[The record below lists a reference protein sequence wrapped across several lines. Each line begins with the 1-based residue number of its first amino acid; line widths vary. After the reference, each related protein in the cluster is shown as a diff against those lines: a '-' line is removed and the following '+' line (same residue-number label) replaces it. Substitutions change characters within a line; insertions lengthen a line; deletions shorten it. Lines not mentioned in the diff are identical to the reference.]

1 MNETSNVL
9 IHSTNSGVATQAY
22 VLSTLGFEI
31 LEIRIY
37 PFYGTSWIDIRTSN
51 VLSINMQLTC

>member
-22 VLSTLGFEI
+22 VLSTSVFEI

-51 VLSINMQLTC
+51 VLIINMQLTC

>member
-9 IHSTNSGVATQAY
+9 IHSTNSGVATQVY
-22 VLSTLGFEI
+22 VLPTSVFEI

-37 PFYGTSWIDIRTSN
+37 PFYTTSWIDIRTSN

>member
-22 VLSTLGFEI
+22 VLSTSVFEI

-37 PFYGTSWIDIRTSN
+37 PFYATSWIDIRTSN
-51 VLSINMQLTC
+51 VLIINMQLTC

>member
-9 IHSTNSGVATQAY
+9 IHSTNSGVATQVY
-22 VLSTLGFEI
+22 VLSTLGNRV

-37 PFYGTSWIDIRTSN
+37 PFYTTSWISIRTSN
-51 VLSINMQLTC
+51 VLFM